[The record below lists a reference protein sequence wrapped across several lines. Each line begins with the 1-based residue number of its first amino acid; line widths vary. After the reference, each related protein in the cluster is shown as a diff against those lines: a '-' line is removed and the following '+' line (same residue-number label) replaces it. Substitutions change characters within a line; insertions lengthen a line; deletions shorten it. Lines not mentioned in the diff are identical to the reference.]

1 MKIALVGATG
11 LVGSKMRK
19 VLEERGF
26 GQCEFLPAAS
36 AKSVGKKVTFAG
48 KECNVISP
56 GTGRMPTTGTA
67 RAPRASSTRVAA
79 PSRTASARAIRAT
92 TRGRVT

>member
-36 AKSVGKKVTFAG
+36 AKSVGKKVTFVANLEPRKLMGLESCGMLLSAESEDG
-48 KECNVISP
+48 KFKLAFADESVYN
-56 GTGRMPTTGTA
+56 GA
-67 RAPRASSTRVAA
+67 RLC
-79 PSRTASARAIRAT
+79 
-92 TRGRVT
+92 